1 VLWPGIDGEDGHD
14 SYGAPYGTEADV
26 DDGVVKGKTDMAATT
41 YRKHP
46 VSFVRFWRREKNGVR
61 CIGEGGERKE
71 DLTRNRSNTSG
82 SPGDDGGGRKPRRS
96 LAVGEDKDEEVD
108 DFELDSLR
116 ASDEEIQSGEGKL
129 LVALAWRGEAGGDGT
144 PAFCSRAK
152 PSPFSFVEKGK
163 GRECRRCR
171 CVCGEES
178 STSREKG
185 RVEGSRWGVSSCHDC
200 GLPCAN
206 REHLLEIL
214 RRASER
220 FGLSGRWPYLD
231 YKDSGLTIS
240 RKFEIDLQE
249 GKKRALKRKEER
261 FYNL

>member
-1 VLWPGIDGEDGHD
+1 
-14 SYGAPYGTEADV
+14 
-26 DDGVVKGKTDMAATT
+26 
-41 YRKHP
+41 
-46 VSFVRFWRREKNGVR
+46 
-61 CIGEGGERKE
+61 
-71 DLTRNRSNTSG
+71 
-82 SPGDDGGGRKPRRS
+82 
-96 LAVGEDKDEEVD
+96 
-108 DFELDSLR
+108 
-116 ASDEEIQSGEGKL
+116 
-129 LVALAWRGEAGGDGT
+129 
-144 PAFCSRAK
+144 
-152 PSPFSFVEKGK
+152 
-163 GRECRRCR
+163 
-171 CVCGEES
+171 VCGEES

-261 FYNL
+261 FYLYYYIPVGRTSYNVFGEGDWEHPDRLI